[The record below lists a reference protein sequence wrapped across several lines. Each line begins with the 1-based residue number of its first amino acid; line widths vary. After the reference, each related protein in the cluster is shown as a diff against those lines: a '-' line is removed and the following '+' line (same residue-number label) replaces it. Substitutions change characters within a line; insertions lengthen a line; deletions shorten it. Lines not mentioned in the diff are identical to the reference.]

1 MAYTYLMPLLFLQD
15 ATALLYVLFFVGFMA
30 WAIMV
35 SNTWWDPLPALCILL
50 PILLLTLWLTTKMKE
65 VCIQGHDTEEAT
77 LGSDDSDLSTKLL
90 GASSNKEIS

>member
-1 MAYTYLMPLLFLQD
+1 MCIKLLLD
-15 ATALLYVLFFVGFMA
+15 ASALLYVLFFVGFMA

-35 SNTWWDPLPALCILL
+35 SNTWWDPLPTLFIML
-50 PILLLTLWLTTKMKE
+50 PILVLTLWLTTKMKE

-90 GASSNKEIS
+90 GASSNKK